1 MPDPIRQPE
10 SRRASASHQLRR
22 RRVRLPVIPRTDA
35 LFLALRRMRAPLLI
49 LAGVYVVA
57 TIGLTLTPG
66 RDQAGNVVNMSM
78 FDAFYF
84 VTYTATTIGF
94 GEINYPFTPV
104 QRLWT
109 SATIYM
115 SVLAW
120 TYTFGT
126 MFQLLQDSAFQTA
139 LARQRFTRRIRA
151 FREKFV
157 IIAGYGHTGRMIAQ
171 ALDDRGERLVVLDK
185 RQERI
190 DTLESDQL
198 IGDVPG
204 LAADPSIVTTLGMA
218 GLGNIRCRAVLAMTD
233 DDSQNLA
240 IVMAARLLQPGIRVI
255 ARTSSR
261 GAAEQMALFGPEA
274 VINPFDRYGAY
285 LVLALHRPTVYQLVS
300 WLLDETGEEL
310 PVRHDGLSDGPWVVL
325 SNDEFG
331 REVAKDLQHDG
342 LDVRLFSPH
351 DEYPDLT
358 GVVGFVAGTSSDS
371 VNLAAAARVR
381 LSHPSMFLSVR
392 HYEHN
397 NRTLTAAFE
406 PDSVFAPNELVVSE
420 TLARMVSPGYWGFI
434 EHAMGTTDS
443 EAKKILDRLVARIG
457 TESPDHGR
465 VTIANRDTPAVR
477 RWLRNRTLTIGDLL
491 RDPADRE
498 KPLPVIVVEMLRHGA
513 RTILPPDDLEL
524 RIGDKLV
531 YVGRPQALTDLG
543 EAMYDDSTLQYLV
556 TGRDVPTSLV
566 WRLVTGRVLTGDQRD
581 SGGDL

>member
-1 MPDPIRQPE
+1 MRDPIRQPE
-10 SRRASASHQLRR
+10 SPRAKASHQLRR
-22 RRVRLPVIPRTDA
+22 RRVKVPALPPIEA

-49 LAGVYVVA
+49 LVGVYVVA

-66 RDQAGNVVNMSM
+66 RDNDGNVVYLSM

-84 VTYTATTIGF
+84 VSYTATTIGF
-94 GEINYPFTPV
+94 GEINYPFTPM

-109 SATIYM
+109 SVTIYM

-139 LARQRFTRRIRA
+139 MARQRFTRRIRA

-204 LAADPSIVTTLGMA
+204 LAADPSLVTTLGMA
-218 GLGNIRCRAVLAMTD
+218 GLGNPRCRAVLAMTE

-240 IVMAARLLQPGIRVI
+240 IVMAARLIQPGMRVI
-255 ARTSSR
+255 SRTHSR
-261 GAAEQMALFGPEA
+261 AAAEQMSLFGPEA
-274 VINPFDRYGAY
+274 VINPYDRYGAY
-285 LVLALHRPTVYQLVS
+285 LVVALHRPTVYQLVS
-300 WLLDETGEEL
+300 WLLDDTGAEL
-310 PVRHDGLSDGPWVVL
+310 PVCHAGLADGPWVVL
-325 SNDEFG
+325 SDDEFG
-331 REVAKDLQHDG
+331 REVTKDLQQDG
-342 LDVRLFSPH
+342 LDVLLVSSQ
-351 DEYPDLT
+351 DEFPDLS

-371 VNLAAAARVR
+371 VNLAAAAKVR
-381 LSHPSMFLSVR
+381 LSHPSMFVSVR

-397 NRTLTAAFE
+397 NRALTSAFE

-434 EHAMGTTDS
+434 EHVMERSDK
-443 EAKKILDRLVARIG
+443 EAKNILDRLVVRIG

-465 VTIANRDTPAVR
+465 VTIADRDTPAVR
-477 RWLRNRTLTIGDLL
+477 RWLRNRTLSIKDLL
-491 RDPADRE
+491 RDPEDRE
-498 KPLPVIVVEMLRHGA
+498 KTLQVMVVEMLRRGV
-513 RTILPPDDLEL
+513 RTVLPPDDLEL
-524 RIGDKLV
+524 QIGDKLV
-531 YVGRPQALTDLG
+531 FVGRPQALTDLG

-566 WRLVTGRVLTGDQRD
+566 WRLATGRVLTGDQRD
-581 SGGDL
+581 SGGEL